1 MENSQEEM
9 SLRRTQA
16 ILAKVVGEEK
26 ARAVV
31 EECLGEAGLESVST
45 PQEFLSFGQ
54 TLVKRGGFMEVV
66 GRSIMARALIAGAQL
81 KR

>member
-1 MENSQEEM
+1 MENHQADM
-9 SLRRTQA
+9 SLKRTQA
-16 ILAKVVGEEK
+16 TLARV
-26 ARAVV
+26 
-31 EECLGEAGLESVST
+31 LGEGKASAVIEEGLNEVGLTSITT

-54 TLVKRGGFMEVV
+54 TLVNKGGFIEVV